1 MKCPK
6 CNSIISDSCKFCTN
20 CGARLNEV
28 SLNSGNKTDGPSN
41 KSFGTTD
48 KIPNVEK
55 QTVLSEHHLEI
66 AGDNNVAQWTIG
78 RSEIARKISEIDFIN
93 IGTISAIIIQP
104 GVTAVIYIDG
114 KEILQLNSGIYRFI
128 SDDDASRTVAEATQ
142 NGSGI
147 VGWLKA
153 KLKSFVK
160 LFLSKNN
167 NNNGSLIER
176 ERAVPG
182 IVSSIKENSLI
193 AVYLKRDLNFPSYF
207 GSMETGDGNRVFAPI
222 DVRTKLYDAKV
233 GVHMFLKISDFQ
245 EFIRGY
251 LASRKF
257 VTISDVQNDLS
268 VYVRNVLQEE
278 LKYEEI
284 NEYGISDESK
294 SRICSRLQEV
304 AKYAPGIELVRVAEI
319 TCSNEAI
326 DRFRT
331 LSQELYS
338 NEKELDFLHRTNE
351 FRNRLARENNAVAIA
366 NANNDVELHN
376 ALLGVNRDKLL
387 NEDEFESFVDAL
399 KIKKLK
405 REASSAITA
414 MDIKETLKQSE
425 IKARTSTILSEL
437 DNQSRISEMVYA
449 KELRDLQFLKD
460 KKRAEIEIQREHDK
474 YVDERES
481 HSLDVKKRQIDMA
494 MEIRERMMR
503 QEHENKDRD
512 YAREQDALDK
522 EHAREQDSLNRSH
535 MRNMEIMAQSREIK
549 KDSYLHEENMANIR
563 KGYSEGQIM
572 AEQLSSLDA
581 GAQME
586 FAKSLSSKKE
596 EELAKAKQQMMDD
609 YMKMMVSDRD
619 KMLDFAR
626 DAMKMNVAA
635 AGAQIS
641 NAETLRD
648 KYKEDAD
655 RYREDA
661 YHQQSRVDQNQDK
674 ALDYTTRVTTADVNV
689 ENNSNKGSVG
699 NSKNVIYCPY
709 CNSENDPENN
719 VCGECG
725 YRLK

>member
-6 CNSIISDSCKFCTN
+6 CNSIISDSCKFCTS

-28 SLNSGNKTDGPSN
+28 SLNAGNKIDGSSN
-41 KSFGTTD
+41 KSFGTID

-66 AGDNNVAQWTIG
+66 AGDNNIAQWTIG

-128 SDDDASRTVAEATQ
+128 SDDDVSRTVAEATQ

-376 ALLGVNRDKLL
+376 ALLSVNRDKLL

-689 ENNSNKGSVG
+689 ENNSNKGFVD

>member
-1 MKCPK
+1 MTKCITLRKILLSCVILLFLINEINAVNTQKQYTGTSEEYNDVVNLCILTGTALPSSMTPVSGRELLMALERIDYETL
-6 CNSIISDSCKFCTN
+6 NQNLRQLYDSVYK
-20 CGARLNEV
+20 R
-28 SLNSGNKTDGPSN
+28 
-41 KSFGTTD
+41 
-48 KIPNVEK
+48 
-55 QTVLSEHHLEI
+55 LSEPEI
-66 AGDNNVAQWTIG
+66 ILDL
-78 RSEIARKISEIDFIN
+78 DPFFIN
-93 IGTISAIIIQP
+93 TTPSIGLETYLHSATEPWMSSNDWTNPYRDRLKLAELPVEIGLSDYFYGRVIPDISM
-104 GVTAVIYIDG
+104 
-114 KEILQLNSGIYRFI
+114 QLS
-128 SDDDASRTVAEATQ
+128 Q
-142 NGSGI
+142 
-147 VGWLKA
+147 
-153 KLKSFVK
+153 
-160 LFLSKNN
+160 
-167 NNNGSLIER
+167 
-176 ERAVPG
+176 
-182 IVSSIKENSLI
+182 
-193 AVYLKRDLNFPSYF
+193 
-207 GSMETGDGNRVFAPI
+207 ETGDPNREGDTEFNKLFTTNANLSIGMQRSMPLVSEAVIGTDYLHLYIGRNRQSLGLGYTGNLMLGDNFIYQDFAKFTINTNYFTYNLSLTVFNTQKNTPI
-222 DVRTKLYDAKV
+222 SDYSPLGSTKLNSTTFSGKKQYRVINNYQINLFDKATIYLNFGNLFDSEFDLRMINPFYIMHNIFNFTKFGGNDYGNGAAIEANNHFSLALSYPFVPGWSLYLEAMIDQFQLIGENSSTAKEPPNAL
-233 GVHMFLKISDFQ
+233 GL
-245 EFIRGY
+245 
-251 LASRKF
+251 LLNLTNAS
-257 VTISDVQNDLS
+257 I
-268 VYVRNVLQEE
+268 
-278 LKYEEI
+278 I
-284 NEYGISDESK
+284 NEGILK
-294 SRICSRLQEV
+294 THAEV
-304 AKYAPGIELVRVAEI
+304 VYTTP
-319 TCSNEAI
+319 S
-326 DRFRT
+326 
-331 LSQELYS
+331 LY
-338 NEKELDFLHRTNE
+338 
-351 FRNRLARENNAVAIA
+351 
-366 NANNDVELHN
+366 
-376 ALLGVNRDKLL
+376 L
-387 NEDEFESFVDAL
+387 NE
-399 KIKKLK
+399 
-405 REASSAITA
+405 
-414 MDIKETLKQSE
+414 
-425 IKARTSTILSEL
+425 
-437 DNQSRISEMVYA
+437 
-449 KELRDLQFLKD
+449 
-460 KKRAEIEIQREHDK
+460 K

-689 ENNSNKGSVG
+689 ENNSNKGFVG

>member
-6 CNSIISDSCKFCTN
+6 CNSIISDSCKFCTS

-28 SLNSGNKTDGPSN
+28 SLNAGNKIDGSSN
-41 KSFGTTD
+41 KSFGTID

-66 AGDNNVAQWTIG
+66 AGDNNIAQWTIG

-128 SDDDASRTVAEATQ
+128 SDDDVSRTVAEATQ
-142 NGSGI
+142 NGCGI

-207 GSMETGDGNRVFAPI
+207 GSMEIGDGNRVFAPI

-689 ENNSNKGSVG
+689 ENNSNKGFVD